1 MVEQYLRTCVTA
13 YAAVLDGIDPGDV
26 PASSDHAAAGGD
38 GPLHGSIAFS
48 QDDDGA
54 YAWGIAW
61 SFDSAAGAQS
71 EALGQCREYGG
82 TRCAQAGWFQ
92 EACGALAIG
101 SGNGYGAGWGATV
114 AEAERDALAQC
125 RARLNDDCRIEVAR
139 CSQSE
144 EAGGSGQLDRE
155 DTAVSRDTAGTADA
169 SCGAW
174 EATYTVVWKEEGL
187 RRGGQ
192 NFSDAAWGETKAEAE
207 DSGQNQCIFY
217 GGGEWGLL
225 LESCV
230 VSEAKCVQPQQA
242 PARQDPVVESAQE
255 DCVWFAYVWIHAPE
269 ESLSAPGRGATQSAA
284 IEHATNYCEAVLR
297 GVNGSCEFADSCC
310 VPNTGQAMFDPPC
323 DPDR

>member
-217 GGGEWGLL
+217 GGGNGAFFW
-225 LESCV
+225 S
-230 VSEAKCVQPQQA
+230 
-242 PARQDPVVESAQE
+242 PA
-255 DCVWFAYVWIHAPE
+255 
-269 ESLSAPGRGATQSAA
+269 LSAKRSACSRNKRR
-284 IEHATNYCEAVLR
+284 HARILSSNRHRRTAYGLR
-297 GVNGSCEFADSCC
+297 MSGFTHRRKACLPQAE
-310 VPNTGQAMFDPPC
+310 GQHSPQPLSMRQTTVKLFFGG
-323 DPDR
+323 